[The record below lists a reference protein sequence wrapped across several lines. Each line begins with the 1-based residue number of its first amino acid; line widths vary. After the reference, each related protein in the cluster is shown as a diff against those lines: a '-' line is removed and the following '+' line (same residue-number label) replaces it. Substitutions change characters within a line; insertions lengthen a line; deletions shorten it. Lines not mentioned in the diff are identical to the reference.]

1 MNAPQSINVT
11 PSPQI
16 LEVIAEVDLQVHHC
30 LAELIDNALDELKD
44 ASSEDGEFEPRI
56 DIDLPYGA
64 RVTRSSKIHIAD
76 NGRGMSVGALERA
89 LSAGTSGKAMLGSLG
104 MFGMGFNIAT
114 TRLGSLTEVRTGRR
128 GDEEWVVASID
139 IQRMIEGGTYEI
151 PLRREPKQR
160 DQSGTIITVTRL
172 KDDII
177 SKLSSNRAARDTKV
191 RLGRIYTYMLRDP
204 QGGHSGASLMGGE
217 NYRFY
222 VNGQPVNPVVPCIWD
237 PRRSVMIRGAEAP
250 AAKEIDF
257 QLSDAY
263 ACLGCGRFY
272 PKPPDAC
279 LTCGGTDVQRRE
291 RRIWGWLG
299 VQRYGD
305 PNDFGIGFFRQGRCL
320 VDRDKSLFDWF
331 GPDGEVEKEYPELRD
346 GRLVGEIHLD
356 FAKPQVRKTD
366 FDRESRDW
374 IEMRELV
381 RGDGPMRPRIARVKG
396 FPENT
401 SPLGMLFSAY
411 QRPDPGLRRLMP
423 GDGKNA
429 INESAKAW
437 AQLFRDG
444 DPSYLTDEKWY
455 EAAKTHDDIASGK
468 KVSSAVEPE
477 TTEDEW
483 LNKEGLGDLGSGEKP
498 PVAPQP
504 NPEPKPET
512 DDERFA
518 RYRAVARLLPGTDRE
533 VTVGTAKVTLR
544 VYSISGVDL
553 VDQGTS
559 STFAM
564 RLTAGQ
570 VEAFVDEASPFI
582 RDFGWSTIDVAF
594 VCLAP
599 RLKQLYH
606 CEDEVDELVVALL
619 EQFPD
624 RKVDAGAV
632 RSMGEA
638 ILDAIRSNLDGVAP
652 ITPDRFWHA
661 LTPRAR
667 QASESAAIAAAGDV
681 DWSQAIESGSFVNF
695 VDAAAVA
702 DMVRAIPEDVLD
714 GKVFTT
720 TFGALG
726 SDAREEQIV
735 RLNGLLTDL
744 SGMARVGSQTG
755 VRELRRFLASADLL
769 DQEVAAK

>member
-1 MNAPQSINVT
+1 MTASQSINVT

-56 DIDLPYGA
+56 DIDLPFGVK
-64 RVTRSSKIHIAD
+64 VTRDSKIHVAD
-76 NGRGMSVGALERA
+76 NGRGMSVEALERA
-89 LSAGTSGKAMLGSLG
+89 LSAGTSGKAKLGSLG

-139 IQRMIEGGTYEI
+139 IQRMIEEGSYEI

-160 DQSGTIITVTRL
+160 DESGTMITVTRL
-172 KDDII
+172 KDDIV

-204 QGGHSGASLMGGE
+204 EGAHSGASLMGGE
-217 NYRFY
+217 NFRFY
-222 VNGQPVNPVVPCIWD
+222 VNGQPVDPVVPCIWD
-237 PRRSVMIRGAEAP
+237 PSRSVTIKGAEVP
-250 AAKEIDF
+250 AAREIDF

-272 PKPPDAC
+272 AKPQDTC
-279 LTCGGTDVQRRE
+279 LTCGGTDIQQRE
-291 RRIWGWLG
+291 RRILGWLG

-346 GRLVGEIHLD
+346 GRLVGEVHLD

-381 RGDGPMRPRIARVKG
+381 RGDGPMRPRIAQVKG

-401 SPLGMLFSAY
+401 SPLGVLFSAY
-411 QRPDPGLRRLMP
+411 QRPDPGLKRLMP

-429 INESAKAW
+429 INESAKSW
-437 AQLFRDG
+437 ARLFRDG
-444 DPSYLTDEKWY
+444 DPSYVTDEKWY
-455 EAAKTHDDIASGK
+455 EAAKAHDDIATGK
-468 KVSSAVEPE
+468 TVPADSEPE
-477 TTEDEW
+477 TSEDEW
-483 LNKEGLGDLGSGEKP
+483 LNKEGLGDLGKGEKQP
-498 PVAPQP
+498 AEPQP
-504 NPEPKPET
+504 DPEPKPET

-518 RYRAVARLLPGTDRE
+518 RYREAARLVPGTDRE
-533 VTVGTAKVTLR
+533 VTVSTAKVTLR
-544 VYSISGVDL
+544 VYAVSGVEL
-553 VDQGTS
+553 VDEGVV
-559 STFAM
+559 STFTM
-564 RLTAGQ
+564 RLAGGQ
-570 VEAFVDEASPFI
+570 VEAFVDEESPFI

-599 RLKQLYH
+599 RLKRLYRF
-606 CEDEVDELVVALL
+606 EDEVDDILLALL

-632 RSMGEA
+632 RSRGEA
-638 ILDAIRSNLDGVAP
+638 ILDAIRSNLEGAAP
-652 ITPDRFWHA
+652 KAPDRFWNA

-695 VDAAAVA
+695 VDPGAVV
-702 DMVRAIPEDVLD
+702 DLVTAIPEDVLD

-720 TFGALG
+720 TFDALG
-726 SDAREEQIV
+726 PDSREEQTV
-735 RLNGLLTDL
+735 RLMGLLTDL
-744 SGMARVGSQTG
+744 SGMVKVGGQTG

-769 DQEVAAK
+769 DQEVASE